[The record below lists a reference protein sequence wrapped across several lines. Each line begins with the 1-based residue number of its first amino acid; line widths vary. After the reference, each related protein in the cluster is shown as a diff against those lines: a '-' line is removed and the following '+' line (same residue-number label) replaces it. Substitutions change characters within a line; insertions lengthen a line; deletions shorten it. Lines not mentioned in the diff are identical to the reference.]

1 MLILSEIFQKRSSS
15 IKKSSP
21 MYKPNPIQYISTTEA
36 EIERNWREFLKKND
50 EENRTEYRI
59 RSRL

>member
-1 MLILSEIFQKRSSS
+1 
-15 IKKSSP
+15 